1 MEEKKSKTLSE
12 VKLVKKIS
20 KNLQSFL
27 EVSTTKKEVPP
38 LTPAESPRSNEIAE
52 WITRRPPL
60 SCVKSATFNV
70 PLMQKK
76 QSTSFDS
83 SRIPTE

>member
-27 EVSTTKKEVPP
+27 EVSTTRKEVPP

-52 WITRRPPL
+52 
-60 SCVKSATFNV
+60 
-70 PLMQKK
+70 
-76 QSTSFDS
+76 
-83 SRIPTE
+83 